1 MCLAEQAPPG
11 PCSLL
16 AFAPLMPT
24 TGSLKNK
31 INHPFVVLFTRGRC
45 NHSIW
50 SPPYLWESNET
61 SLSQLKN
68 LGLREMK

>member
-16 AFAPLMPT
+16 AFAPLMLT
-24 TGSLKNK
+24 IGSLNK
-31 INHPFVVLFTRGRC
+31 INHLFVVLFTWGRC

-50 SPPYLWESNET
+50 SPLYIWESNEI